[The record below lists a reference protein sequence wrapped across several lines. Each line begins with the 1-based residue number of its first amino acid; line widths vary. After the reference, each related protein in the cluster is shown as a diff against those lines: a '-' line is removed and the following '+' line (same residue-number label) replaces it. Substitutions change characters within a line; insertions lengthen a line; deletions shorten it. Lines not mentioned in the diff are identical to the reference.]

1 MNNRRIERVNT
12 LIQQT
17 IYETLLKDVDDPKVR
32 AHVTIV
38 RVVTSTD
45 IRHAKV
51 YISIMEDDPQ
61 EKETIFKALVR
72 AQNFIAVH
80 AARRLTRMKY
90 FPELRFI
97 LDDSIEQ
104 MVRINKLIDDLK

>member
-17 IYETLLKDVDDPKVR
+17 IYETILKDVDDPKVK
-32 AHVTIV
+32 AHVTIL
-38 RVVTSTD
+38 RVVTSSD

-51 YISIMEDDPQ
+51 YVSIMEDDPK
-61 EKETIFKALVR
+61 EKEAIFKALVH

-80 AARRLTRMKY
+80 AAKRLSRMKY

-104 MVRINKLIDDLK
+104 MIRVNKLIDDLK

>member
-12 LIQQT
+12 LILQT
-17 IYETLLKDVDDPKVR
+17 IYETILKDVDDPKLR
-32 AHVTIV
+32 AHVTIL
-38 RVVTSTD
+38 RVITSTD

-51 YISIMEDDPQ
+51 YISIMEDDPD
-61 EKETIFKALVR
+61 EKAAIFKSLER

-80 AARRLTRMKY
+80 AAKRLSRMKY
-90 FPELRFI
+90 FPELKFF

-104 MVRINKLIDDLK
+104 MIRVNKLIDDLK